1 MDKYRGLSEA
11 CFQMIETIPGLQAL
25 MDHICHSDP
34 ECSVEIRHN
43 YLNCYYHG
51 GSMFKLTFNT
61 PSKTLTFEFDPKYFD
76 LRGTPQ
82 ADYAELRTW
91 VKGKSKDP
99 SEWLDRL
106 DGIKQVMDS
115 WFLEN
120 PKAERGVQ
128 QELAKHNTFAHGS
141 YQTIDIELAI
151 PNHKELGR
159 MDLIAVRR
167 EGERYIPVIVEL
179 KHGTKAFSNSSG
191 LKEHYAKTTAFLK
204 DPEGEAYLVET
215 IRQIWASKARLE
227 LLHGPVP
234 DAGAFG
240 KTELMFAVTGWSS
253 GTAEK
258 IRQRLPKRLDRSV
271 RVAISGDRGLDFKEN
286 EKALFQKSV

>member
-1 MDKYRGLSEA
+1 MDKYRGLIED
-11 CFQMIETIPGLQAL
+11 CFQMIEENLGLQAL
-25 MDHICHSDP
+25 MEHICHGDP

-61 PSKTLTFEFDPKYFD
+61 PSKTLTFEFDPKYFNLQD
-76 LRGTPQ
+76 TPQ
-82 ADYAELRTW
+82 ADYAELETW

-99 SEWLDRL
+99 RQWLERL
-106 DGIKQVMDS
+106 DGIKRVMDS
-115 WFLEN
+115 WFLEH

-128 QELAKHNTFAHGS
+128 QELAKRNTFAHGT

-159 MDLIAVRR
+159 MDLIAIRQ

-204 DPEGEAYLVET
+204 DPEGEPYLLET
-215 IRQIWASKARLE
+215 IRRIWDSKQRLG
-227 LLHGPVP
+227 LIQAPVP

-240 KTELMFAVTGWSS
+240 ETELMFAVTGWSG

-258 IRQRLPKRLDRSV
+258 IRIRLPDPLDRTV
-271 RVAISGDRGLDFKEN
+271 WVVISPDQELEFGKGT
-286 EKALFQKSV
+286 LFQKSI

>member
-1 MDKYRGLSEA
+1 MNKYRGLSGA
-11 CFQMIETIPGLQAL
+11 CFQMIDTIPGLQTL
-25 MDHICHSDP
+25 MEHVCLNDP

-61 PSKTLTFEFDPKYFD
+61 SSKTLAFEFDPKYFN
-76 LRGTPQ
+76 LQGIPR
-82 ADYAELRTW
+82 ADCAELENW

-99 SEWLDRL
+99 CQWLDRL
-106 DGIKQVMDS
+106 GGIKRVMDS
-115 WFLEN
+115 WFLEH

-128 QELAKHNTFAHGS
+128 QELAKRNTFAQGP

-204 DPEGEAYLVET
+204 DPEGEPYLLET
-215 IRQIWASKARLE
+215 IRRIWDSKQRLGLIQE
-227 LLHGPVP
+227 PVP

-240 KTELMFAVTGWSS
+240 ETELMFAVTGWSG

-258 IRQRLPKRLDRSV
+258 IRSRLPDGLERIV
-271 RVAISGDRGLDFKEN
+271 WAVISPNQEL
-286 EKALFQKSV
+286 ALGNGTLLQKSV